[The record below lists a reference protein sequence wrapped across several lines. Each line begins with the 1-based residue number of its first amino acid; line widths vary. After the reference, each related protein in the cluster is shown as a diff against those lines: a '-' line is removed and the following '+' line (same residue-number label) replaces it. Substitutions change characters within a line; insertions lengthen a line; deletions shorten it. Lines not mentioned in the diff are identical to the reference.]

1 MIELHCTW
9 VAMQRTVLHKRAGR
23 RESWYLWSASSW
35 ADSRLVIAGRGT
47 AWWGWGLWV
56 VCCWVLRP
64 SASSLW
70 ALAAITQLCLTL
82 CNLMNWSPPGCSVHG
97 ISQARTLEWGCHFL
111 LQGILPTQGSN
122 PHLLHCRWILYHWA
136 TWVRSYPA
144 AQTWWVPSTSFAFAQ
159 WMQIVANVLL

>member
-35 ADSRLVIAGRGT
+35 ADSRLVIAWRGT

-97 ISQARTLEWGCHFL
+97 ISQARTLEWVPFHPPGDLPDPGIELVSPAWQADSLPAEPPGKL
-111 LQGILPTQGSN
+111 LE
-122 PHLLHCRWILYHWA
+122 HLVSPKFAETLWSDAGMERHWI
-136 TWVRSYPA
+136 S
-144 AQTWWVPSTSFAFAQ
+144 
-159 WMQIVANVLL
+159 